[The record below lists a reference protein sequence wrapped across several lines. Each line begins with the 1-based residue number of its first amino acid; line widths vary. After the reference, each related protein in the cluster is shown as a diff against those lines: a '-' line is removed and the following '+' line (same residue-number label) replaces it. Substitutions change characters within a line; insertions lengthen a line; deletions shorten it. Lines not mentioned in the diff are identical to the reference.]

1 MQTSDERARLSRS
14 GVSHGRIA
22 ASLVRSRRLFLRV
35 NSNDAVKV
43 GETAPFAM
51 VRKRWMSPLTLA
63 LALFA
68 IGSSEAIAQ
77 NASFKL
83 LSAAQIRA
91 KLTNKYVSDNAHWLH
106 HYLPDGRLVLVER
119 GEKKPGVGSSGTVNY
134 AWYGPREYRNQ
145 NASIFMLRGVR
156 SSIATRGKSLPLPV
170 SEAVRTGAI
179 DCDRGWQEYTSPV
192 PAITAT

>member
-1 MQTSDERARLSRS
+1 MSPMQTSDERARLSRS

-119 GEKKPGVGSSGTVNY
+119 GREKTGRWFVRNGQLCLVRSERISEPECLDIY
-134 AWYGPREYRNQ
+134 AQGREVEYRDKGQ
-145 NASIFMLRGVR
+145 VIAAGSIR
-156 SSIATRGKSLPLPV
+156 SSP
-170 SEAVRTGAI
+170 
-179 DCDRGWQEYTSPV
+179 DRSH
-192 PAITAT
+192 

>member
-1 MQTSDERARLSRS
+1 MQISDERARLSRS

-119 GEKKPGVGSSGTVNY
+119 GREKTGRWFVRNGQLCLVRSERISEPECLDIYTQGREV
-134 AWYGPREYRNQ
+134 EYRDKGQ
-145 NASIFMLRGVR
+145 VIAAGSIR
-156 SSIATRGKSLPLPV
+156 SSP
-170 SEAVRTGAI
+170 
-179 DCDRGWQEYTSPV
+179 DRSH
-192 PAITAT
+192 